1 MRYAK
6 PCGCFRTRD
15 ICIYKTWAS
24 SFSSPTHIHKQYS
37 KTPALQPTPG
47 KHNQIPRRTIACST
61 NFETSPTTATILA
74 VGGTQATAI
83 GRSTLDVPALVTPG
97 PSTDS
102 DYIPSYQSRSSS
114 TGDALKQRS
123 QSTPGEFNR
132 GQHSPVSTSRTSNL
146 ASSRPRRKRHEFWKT
161 GLWNSKYSSPSG
173 TRVRA
178 SSQSVTLPHP
188 SVVGE
193 QMRNM
198 PHADWRGKN
207 SPDRV
212 WDDENLARLY
222 W

>member
-1 MRYAK
+1 MFDKLRNK
-6 PCGCFRTRD
+6 SNNSNDTR
-15 ICIYKTWAS
+15 S
-24 SFSSPTHIHKQYS
+24 RRNSGYS
-37 KTPALQPTPG
+37 
-47 KHNQIPRRTIACST
+47 N
-61 NFETSPTTATILA
+61 
-74 VGGTQATAI
+74 I
-83 GRSTLDVPALVTPG
+83 GRSALDVPALVTPR

-123 QSTPGEFNR
+123 QSTAGKFSRGE
-132 GQHSPVSTSRTSNL
+132 SPLVNTWKLGSPANTQ
-146 ASSRPRRKRHEFWKT
+146 PRRRHVFWRT
-161 GLWNSKYSSPSG
+161 GLWNSKHNSPSG
-173 TRVRA
+173 SRVRA

-188 SVVGE
+188 SVVEE

-212 WDDENLARLY
+212 WNDENMARLY